1 MHAGHSGHRIHPR
14 VPGRPGSLWHLAACA
29 AGRRAAVNELL
40 RSRLRRRLRR
50 AQALRREEHRRRAG
64 RQPAR
69 RGSIIR
75 SATEAAA
82 TAGCSPRAAH
92 SARNSLRS
100 SLRSSLTSQAASR
113 PVGSAPAPPSSMT
126 WRRRYR
132 TSSPIQPPL
141 PTSVIAAAI
150 SNPAAGSSPGHAQHA
165 DRPMPEVSRGR
176 DLLRRG
182 GHPQRPAF
190 VAAGLATEEEAGRHL
205 DDIASGGPVSPASCS
220 SPPGPHTRL
229 TDGGLEQ
236 NVTLVRGCL
245 P

>member
-1 MHAGHSGHRIHPR
+1 MHAGHSGHRVHPR

-113 PVGSAPAPPSSMT
+113 PVGSAAAPPSSMT

-150 SNPAAGSSPGHAQHA
+150 SNPAALVSRPCAARGSAHAGGEPGPRSAATRRAPPAARVRRGRPGH
-165 DRPMPEVSRGR
+165 
-176 DLLRRG
+176 
-182 GHPQRPAF
+182 
-190 VAAGLATEEEAGRHL
+190 
-205 DDIASGGPVSPASCS
+205 
-220 SPPGPHTRL
+220 
-229 TDGGLEQ
+229 
-236 NVTLVRGCL
+236 
-245 P
+245 